1 MFKLIFGIISKPNL
15 QYIILGDIFLRRFN
29 IFLDK
34 ENKIIRLYSNN
45 IKVSVTNIN
54 PFSLIFMFIF
64 GLSLIL
70 CMWNIGDTLFKKKS
84 TKKKYSPKYE
94 KFLQKKDKELI
105 SV

>member
-1 MFKLIFGIISKPNL
+1 
-15 QYIILGDIFLRRFN
+15 
-29 IFLDK
+29 
-34 ENKIIRLYSNN
+34 
-45 IKVSVTNIN
+45 
-54 PFSLIFMFIF
+54 MFIF

-70 CMWNIGDTLFKKKS
+70 CMWNIGDTLFKKKP